1 MFLTRSKRATLV
13 LFLTPFLSR
22 AVKAAPQETAGVW
35 LDVPFVKQSEDGCGS
50 AAISMI
56 LEYWGAHG
64 APIDW
69 RRADAEVIQKQ
80 LYSPK
85 ARGIFASDMESY
97 LRRSGMLVFALR
109 GSWTD
114 LEENLRQGRPLI
126 VSLEPGAKRA
136 PLHYVVVTG
145 IDWQHDAVFIHDPA
159 RGKLL
164 RVERADFEKQWRSK
178 RNWML
183 LAVPEKASR
192 AAFGWPSPA
201 CFSLLCRVMPRTTI

>member
-1 MFLTRSKRATLV
+1 MVTRSKPARFV
-13 LFLTPFLSR
+13 LFLTLSLGPR
-22 AVKAAPQETAGVW
+22 VEAAPQETAGVW

-56 LEYWGAHG
+56 LQYWNAQGVR
-64 APIDW
+64 IDA
-69 RRADAEVIQKQ
+69 RRADAQAIQKQ

-85 ARGIFASDMESY
+85 ARGIFASDIENY
-97 LRRSGMLVFALR
+97 LKGSGFQVFVLA
-109 GSWTD
+109 GSWMG

-126 VSLEPGAKRA
+126 VSLRPGGRSR
-136 PLHYVVVTG
+136 HYVVVTG

-164 RVERADFEKQWRSK
+164 RVERAEFEKQWRSN

-183 LAVPEKASR
+183 LAVPEKA
-192 AAFGWPSPA
+192 A
-201 CFSLLCRVMPRTTI
+201 

>member
-1 MFLTRSKRATLV
+1 MFLTVFLARLV
-13 LFLTPFLSR
+13 
-22 AVKAAPQETAGVW
+22 AAAPQDAAGVW

-56 LEYWGAHG
+56 LRYWGAHG
-64 APIDW
+64 APIDR

-80 LYSPK
+80 LYSPT
-85 ARGIFASDMESY
+85 ARGIFASDMQSY
-97 LRRSGMLVFALR
+97 LKRSGFLVFALT

-114 LEENLRQGRPLI
+114 LEENLREGRPLI
-126 VSLEPGAKRA
+126 VTLEPGPRSA

-145 IDWQHDAVFIHDPA
+145 IDWQHDAVFLHDPA

-183 LAVPEKASR
+183 LAIPEKA
-192 AAFGWPSPA
+192 A
-201 CFSLLCRVMPRTTI
+201 